1 MSIAIP
7 HYTFGEK
14 LADGLIHAIGVT
26 ASLIGAVVLLALA
39 AGRQPPHA
47 LVSLS
52 VYCTGLVAV
61 FAISA
66 AYHLVSD
73 PRYKAPL
80 RRLDHA
86 AIFVKIAATYTPF
99 AVVRM
104 TGWEGTALLALV
116 WSVAAFGLVLKLF
129 FPTRLVA
136 TSYVLY
142 LAQGWAVLL
151 AINPLLAAVSTWT
164 LALLGIGG
172 MFYTVGVIF
181 HLWRR
186 LRYHNAIWHG
196 FVVCGSSCHY
206 VAVLQAAAIV

>member
-1 MSIAIP
+1 AR
-7 HYTFGEK
+7 
-14 LADGLIHAIGVT
+14 ACRRT
-26 ASLIGAVVLLALA
+26 AA
-39 AGRQPPHA
+39 PHA